1 MELLPP
7 HRPDPAI
14 TNERRSAGLMID
26 PERQTG
32 RTSAHL
38 LALEAAARDGSGVYI
53 TADFREADHIARLP
67 VVRSM
72 HPARFTIAS
81 VDRVVNAQLLHG
93 VSHVAVDH
101 HVWTSL
107 PARQLAPLVQTI
119 RAHSPFC
126 RVVPQPRSS
135 TGLLFSERWA
145 TITFDDRYRY
155 RLGRRWAADGPIAL
169 FIMLNPST
177 ADALADDP
185 TIRRCVGFAKRWGCA
200 AVEVVNLF
208 GYRATHPTDLQR
220 SNTEWGNRGPGND
233 QAVVAAMAE
242 VTAQFGYVIAAWGST
257 LEYDPAHIA
266 AVRHVARTA
275 DELGV
280 SLDCLGVTASGS
292 PRHPLY
298 LKGDIERRRW
308 VPSTARM
315 MEPTLR

>member
-7 HRPDPAI
+7 HRPDPA
-14 TNERRSAGLMID
+14 TTMREGVGLMID

-53 TADFREADHIARLP
+53 AADRREADHISRLP
-67 VVRSM
+67 VVMHM
-72 HPARFTIAS
+72 HPSARLAIINAS
-81 VDRVVNAQLLHG
+81 SVQAELHG

-155 RLGRRWAADGPIAL
+155 RLGRRWATDGPIAL

-242 VTAQFGYVIAAWGST
+242 VTAQCGYVIAAWGST

-266 AVRHVARTA
+266 AVRHVTQTA
-275 DELGV
+275 YELGV